1 MSGNTKGERNMKEQ
15 IERIECGTDDGAFYT
30 LICNHDT
37 ITLRNG
43 ETETKAPILD
53 EDHDRLLEQV
63 CKLIE
68 DNPDAKPVLEPYHS
82 AVYLRGNEAS
92 PIPLPYP
99 KLNQLMADA
108 WFDAERLLA
117 SLRETQFAGAV
128 ACPQEPSVFG
138 PGMTP
143 MMQFMR
149 MVQTEET
156 AQKQAEMIEQL
167 HAKGIDEA
175 AEEQRKRGFR
185 IDSETWNC
193 GCGQQGLRGK
203 FCPECGMP
211 APPLIPETWNC
222 PNCGTKELHS
232 RFCPNCGTPAQ

>member
-1 MSGNTKGERNMKEQ
+1 MKEQ

-68 DNPDAKPVLEPYHS
+68 DHPDAKPVLEPYHS

-138 PGMTP
+138 PGM
-143 MMQFMR
+143 MQFMV
-149 MVQTEET
+149 MNTEET

-185 IDSETWNC
+185 IDNETWNC

-211 APPLIPETWNC
+211 APPLIPE
-222 PNCGTKELHS
+222 NCGTKELHS

>member
-15 IERIECGTDDGAFYT
+15 IERIECGTDDGEFYT
-30 LICNHDT
+30 LICNNNT

-43 ETETKAPILD
+43 ETDTKAPILD

-68 DNPDAKPVLEPYHS
+68 DNPDAEPVLEPYHS

-92 PIPLPYP
+92 PIPLPYS

-128 ACPQEPSVFG
+128 ACPQDPSAPFDM
-138 PGMTP
+138 GMMP
-143 MMQFMR
+143 FMR
-149 MVQTEET
+149 MDAET
-156 AQKQAEMIEQL
+156 MAQKQAEMIEQL

-175 AEEQRKRGFR
+175 AAEQRKRGFR
-185 IDSETWNC
+185 IDNETWNC
-193 GCGQQGLRGK
+193 GCGQQGLHSK